1 MPERNRTTPTA
12 DATAGRP
19 PLATLLTGGHSGVLL
34 FGITP
39 PRRSA
44 SPDEV
49 REVAARTIARLAP
62 LHVDGL
68 VLYDIDDESDRNPD
82 ERPFPYLPTWDPAV
96 FHSEYLTGWDRPV
109 VVYRCVSKYPEVDL
123 SSWLSGA
130 DTSRVLSV
138 FVGASSSQ
146 KSVHTGLRRAQE
158 LRQELRPDM
167 LLGGVAIT
175 ERHVRGG
182 DEHLRVVGK
191 QTQGCAFFIS
201 QVIYDVDATKS
212 LVSDYFYA
220 CLERGVAPRPFL
232 FTLSVCGSLKTLAF
246 LQWLGVRIPSWLENA
261 LRHAPDPLTES
272 FDHCVAAARELSA
285 FCRRLGMPFGFNV
298 ESVSIRKVEIE
309 ASIELAGQVRALLDR
324 GDAEPAN

>member
-1 MPERNRTTPTA
+1 MLEENGTSPVADTT
-12 DATAGRP
+12 DGRP
-19 PLATLLTGGHSGVLL
+19 PLATLLTGAHSGVLL

-44 SPDEV
+44 PPDQV

-62 LHVDGL
+62 LRVDGL
-68 VLYDIDDESDRNPD
+68 VLYDIDDERDRNPD
-82 ERPFPYLPTWDPAV
+82 ERPFPYLPTLDPAE
-96 FHSEYLTGWDRPV
+96 FHAEYLTGWERPV
-109 VVYRCVSKYPEVDL
+109 VVYRCVSKYPEDDL
-123 SSWLSGA
+123 RSWLRDA
-130 DTSRVLSV
+130 DTDRVLSV

-146 KSVHTGLRRAQE
+146 KTVRTGLRRAQE
-158 LRQELRPDM
+158 VRREIRPDM

-182 DEHLRVVGK
+182 EEHLRIMGK
-191 QTQGCAFFIS
+191 QEQGCAFFIS

-212 LVSDYFYA
+212 LVSDYYYA
-220 CLERGVAPRPFL
+220 CLERGVPPRPIL

-261 LRHAPDPLTES
+261 LTHAPDPLTES
-272 FDHCVAAARELSA
+272 YDYCVTAAAELSA

-309 ASIELAGQVRALLDR
+309 ASIELAGRVRALLDR
-324 GDAEPAN
+324 DGA

>member
-1 MPERNRTTPTA
+1 MLEEGRTSPA
-12 DATAGRP
+12 AGATAGRL
-19 PLATLLTGGHSGVLL
+19 PLAAQLTGADSRVLL

-49 REVAARTIARLAP
+49 REIAARTIARLAP

-68 VLYDIDDESDRNPD
+68 VLYDIDDEQDRNPD
-82 ERPFPYLPTWDPAV
+82 ERPFPYLPTLDPAV
-96 FHSEYLTGWDRPV
+96 FHSEYLTGWDGPV
-109 VVYRCVSKYPEVDL
+109 VVYRCVSKYPEGDL
-123 SSWLSGA
+123 RSWLRGA
-130 DTSRVLSV
+130 DTERVLSV

-146 KSVHTGLRRAQE
+146 KTVHTGLRRAQE
-158 LRQELRPDM
+158 LRQEIRPDL

-182 DEHLRVVGK
+182 DEHLRIAGK
-191 QTQGCAFFIS
+191 QAQGCAFFIS

-212 LVSDYFYA
+212 LVSDYYYA
-220 CLERGVAPRPFL
+220 CLERGVAPRPIL

-246 LQWLGVRIPSWLENA
+246 LEWLGVRIPSWLKNA
-261 LRHAPDPLTES
+261 LRHAPDPLAES
-272 FDHCVAAARELSA
+272 YDYCVTAAGELSA

-309 ASIELAGQVRALLDR
+309 ASIELAGRVRALLDHE
-324 GDAEPAN
+324 DA